1 MDVKSRRNW
10 KKIIF
15 YQKVSSMVAGVPRRV
30 NVDGSPMFFDRQLQ
44 LGRVIWVRRK
54 AQKWLE
60 LKRKADSI
68 SSYDFGQ
75 LLLVQISA
83 ICILPDSVKDSE
95 VA

>member
-1 MDVKSRRNW
+1 
-10 KKIIF
+10 
-15 YQKVSSMVAGVPRRV
+15 
-30 NVDGSPMFFDRQLQ
+30 VDGSPVFFYRQVQ

-54 AQKWLE
+54 AQKKWLE
-60 LKRKADSI
+60 LQRKSDSI

-83 ICILPDSVKDSE
+83 TCILPDSVKDSE